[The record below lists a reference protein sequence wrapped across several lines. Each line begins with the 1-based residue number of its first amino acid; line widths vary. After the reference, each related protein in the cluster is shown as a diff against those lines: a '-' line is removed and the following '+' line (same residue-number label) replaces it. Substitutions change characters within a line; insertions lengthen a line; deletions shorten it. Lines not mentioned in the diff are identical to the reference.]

1 MLYHFVIFLL
11 SAKKLNHVRVSIDHR
26 LVHYI
31 LANPK
36 AKMTINNN
44 SQFTSLVLHKLNGYS
59 KISIIHRV
67 FIKGDLRNPKEPQ
80 IAFRNPKE
88 QLQETPWSPKE
99 PKGNPGNPKEPRG
112 ALKSP

>member
-1 MLYHFVIFLL
+1 MKYSKIRTMILVMLYHFVILLL

-44 SQFTSLVLHKLNGYS
+44 SQFTSLLS
-59 KISIIHRV
+59 
-67 FIKGDLRNPKEPQ
+67 LR
-80 IAFRNPKE
+80 
-88 QLQETPWSPKE
+88 
-99 PKGNPGNPKEPRG
+99 PR
-112 ALKSP
+112 

>member
-1 MLYHFVIFLL
+1 MILVMLYHFVILLL

-44 SQFTSLVLHKLNGYS
+44 SQFTSL
-59 KISIIHRV
+59 RV
-67 FIKGDLRNPKEPQ
+67 MSGKYKFNQGGIKFKYLLDY
-80 IAFRNPKE
+80 
-88 QLQETPWSPKE
+88 
-99 PKGNPGNPKEPRG
+99 
-112 ALKSP
+112 

>member
-1 MLYHFVIFLL
+1 MLYHFVILLL

-44 SQFTSLVLHKLNGYS
+44 SQFTSLIV
-59 KISIIHRV
+59 
-67 FIKGDLRNPKEPQ
+67 
-80 IAFRNPKE
+80 KE
-88 QLQETPWSPKE
+88 QIINSKVDSLEVISSMKI
-99 PKGNPGNPKEPRG
+99 
-112 ALKSP
+112 